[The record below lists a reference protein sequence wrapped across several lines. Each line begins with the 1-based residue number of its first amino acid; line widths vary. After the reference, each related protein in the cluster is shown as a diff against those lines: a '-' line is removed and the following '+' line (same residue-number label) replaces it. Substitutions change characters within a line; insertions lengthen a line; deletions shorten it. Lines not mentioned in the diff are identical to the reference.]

1 MERSVM
7 SSSLLVLACLVGSG
21 AAQSTHT
28 AYAHWVD
35 FFAKENNWDMNK
47 ANDLDSDGQGQVVGH
62 LVVNY
67 RFVDCDA
74 TPVGSG
80 EFNVRADCSLDYK
93 PIENNWVY
101 PSHADCAAKDGGKP
115 LEWRKRYGWTGYC
128 GKFNTSNPV
137 DNCGKCLKVLN
148 RYTKDSIT
156 VRIIDTC
163 GGEAEAM
170 VLDCETAFKPIDT
183 DGKGYEAGHLNVV
196 YLFVECDDDVLVYS
210 Q

>member
-1 MERSVM
+1 MFTARNMMPISPTN
-7 SSSLLVLACLVGSG
+7 G
-21 AAQSTHT
+21 AANIIGPTSVISLVFRFTKLV
-28 AYAHWVD
+28 ASA
-35 FFAKENNWDMNK
+35 FI
-47 ANDLDSDGQGQVVGH
+47 DGQGQVVGH

-101 PSHADCAAKDGGKP
+101 PSHAECAAKDGGKP
-115 LEWRKRYGWTGYC
+115 LEWRKRYGWTGYR

-163 GGEAEAM
+163 GGEVEAM
-170 VLDCETAFKPIDT
+170 VLDYETAFKPIDT